1 MDASL
6 NESMLLDVKV
16 SFRKER
22 LETGPKKPL
31 EHYRTTYTVAGNLP
45 LDDLKSL
52 LKTCAEKDLTLRTE
66 FGQAKV
72 RFENLDYKA
81 DSGDFLI
88 TLLEE

>member
-16 SFRKER
+16 SLHKER
-22 LETGPKKPL
+22 LETGSKKPV
-31 EHYRTTYTVAGNLP
+31 EHYKTTYTVAGNLTFDE
-45 LDDLKSL
+45 LRSL
-52 LKTCAEKDLTLRTE
+52 LKTCAQKDLALRTE

-81 DSGDFLI
+81 DSGEFSI
-88 TLLEE
+88 TLVEQ